1 MVTCSQFLRHFVS
14 LKKVLILLVGL
25 FAGFDV
31 SARTASENELS
42 KEREALMAL
51 YEMTDGEHWSNNE
64 NWGSNKPVEEWYGV
78 SVRQGY
84 VSELS
89 LSNNN
94 LRGNL
99 PEAIGDLSHL
109 KWLQLGWNYL
119 TGEVPERIGEL
130 EELWYIEL
138 RECRLLTGE
147 LPESMRNLKKLTHL
161 LLGNTGLGGDLP
173 EWIGDLE
180 LLEQLELSGSHFS
193 GNIPDSYKN
202 LKNVWDFN
210 LQACFEIS
218 GTIPEW
224 IGEITTIKRL
234 MLSENKLSGE
244 IPPTIGNLLNL
255 EDLWLG
261 RNELTGNVPETF
273 AKLDNLKTL
282 NLSENNLD
290 GTIPVEVTTSKM
302 WSNAFK
308 SLEQNEGHS
317 LTVKG
322 IYESTDYSHDGDVKV
337 LQTHSK
343 GRGIPLVLTG
353 TAYTDRLIADGT
365 FQKVMDKAYESYFS
379 IEPLTSF
386 KDYFDVY
393 QLTIVSKN
401 EYIGGTD
408 VAFGTD
414 YDLFLDYCTPDD
426 NIIDRLKKIEG
437 FQDRIDDVSVILVA
451 HDQNYQGSYLNSRFE
466 GKAYNVTY
474 LADRGLDNK
483 EGGFEN
489 RIHHEA
495 CGHGMGKLADEY
507 FYHNNTTYPESE
519 HANLD
524 KEHEMGWSYNLDY
537 HNTPE
542 TVLWKDFLSNPDY
555 DVENLGLY
563 EGGFVGYDFGLFRP
577 SDDSVMNS
585 TVNQAD
591 YFNAPSRWAIYMH
604 IMRLAGEACTFED
617 FLEYDKKNI
626 GKQNDCD
633 LNGDGIVNV
642 ADIVEKVN
650 RIKNTS
656 TSHSKQDEVDIEA
669 IVETIMF
676 AK

>member
-1 MVTCSQFLRHFVS
+1 MRKSIFIFFL
-14 LKKVLILLVGL
+14 LYVGL
-25 FAGFDV
+25 AV
-31 SARTASENELS
+31 SAQTASESEMS
-42 KEREALMAL
+42 MEREALMAL
-51 YEMTDGEHWSNNE
+51 YEMTDGDHWTNNE
-64 NWGSNKPVEEWYGV
+64 NWGSNKPVGEWYGV
-78 SVRQGY
+78 HTVQGY
-84 VSELS
+84 VWELS

-94 LRGNL
+94 LKGNL

-109 KWLQLGWNYL
+109 RWLQLGWNYL
-119 TGEVPERIGEL
+119 TGGIPERIGEL
-130 EELWYIEL
+130 TELWYLEF

-147 LPESMRNLKKLTHL
+147 LPGSMRKLRNLKNLCL
-161 LLGNTGLGGDLP
+161 SNSGLGGDLP

-180 LLEQLELSGSHFS
+180 QLEQLELCASHFS
-193 GNIPDSYKN
+193 GTIPESYKN

-210 LQACFEIS
+210 LQANYEIS
-218 GTIPEW
+218 GSIPDW
-224 IGEITTIKRL
+224 VGELPSLVRL

-244 IPPTIGNLLNL
+244 IPASIGNLMKL

-261 RNELTGNVPETF
+261 RNQLTGNIPASF

-282 NLSENNLD
+282 NMSENNLD
-290 GTIPVEVTTSKM
+290 GTIPKEVTTSKM

-317 LTVKG
+317 LTVNG
-322 IYESTDYSHDGDVKV
+322 IYESTDYSQDGDVKV
-337 LQTHSK
+337 LQTHGK

-393 QLTIVSKN
+393 QLTTVSKN

-414 YDLFLDYCTPDD
+414 YDLCLDYSAPDE
-426 NIIDRLKKIEG
+426 NIINRLKKIEG
-437 FQDRIDDVSVILVA
+437 IQDRTDDVSVILVA
-451 HDQNYQGSYLNSRFE
+451 HDPNYQGSYLNSRFE

-483 EGGFEN
+483 MGGFEN

-495 CGHGMGKLADEY
+495 CGHGLGKLADEY
-507 FYHNNTTYPESE
+507 FSHSNTTYPESE
-519 HANLD
+519 HSNLD

-563 EGGFVGYDFGLFRP
+563 EGGFVGYDLGIFRP

-585 TVNQAD
+585 TANQVD

-604 IMRLAGEACTFED
+604 IMRLAGEDYTFED

-626 GKQNDCD
+626 GKGEDVSIVHSVIDKEQMKDVWFD
-633 LNGDGIVNV
+633 LQGRRINRPVKHGIYIRNGKKILY
-642 ADIVEKVN
+642 
-650 RIKNTS
+650 
-656 TSHSKQDEVDIEA
+656 
-669 IVETIMF
+669 
-676 AK
+676 